1 MGKIVRKTFEEI
13 DKEWTPEKLRELS
26 AKVSSYP
33 EGTPDPITEEDI
45 AAGRVKFIG
54 RGFAACKE
62 YINRNGRPKSD
73 VKTATITLRLPESIV
88 MNLRS
93 KKGYSRILSDYI
105 VSGISSGALS
115 VR

>member
-1 MGKIVRKTFEEI
+1 MGKTIVVTSEEI
-13 DKEWTPEKLRELS
+13 RKEWTPEKLRAL
-26 AKVSSYP
+26 AAT
-33 EGTPDPITEEDI
+33 TPSFPDETTDEDR
-45 AAGRVKFIG
+45 ATGRVRPTGG
-54 RGFAACKE
+54 RGFAAYKE

-73 VKTATITLRLPESIV
+73 VKTAIVTLRLPESIV
-88 MNLRS
+88 ANLRS